1 MAHHM
6 EQSNEEIKNIYNK
19 VKADIEN
26 QKKGEKKVFK
36 SFFRNVNKS
45 FQETA
50 EETEPLNKKKDEEL
64 GKPQLKFLTMY
75 ILII

>member
-6 EQSNEEIKNIYNK
+6 EPENEEIKNIYYK
-19 VKADIEN
+19 TKSDIEN

-45 FQETA
+45 FQEA
-50 EETEPLNKKKDEEL
+50 PEEPKKKDDEI

-75 ILII
+75 FF